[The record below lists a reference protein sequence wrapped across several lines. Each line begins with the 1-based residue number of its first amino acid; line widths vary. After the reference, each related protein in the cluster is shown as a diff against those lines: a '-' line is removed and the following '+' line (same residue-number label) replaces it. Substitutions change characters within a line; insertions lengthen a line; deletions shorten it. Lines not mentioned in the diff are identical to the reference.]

1 MNMKNVIEGFWE
13 QDAQGI
19 FGPNMDKWHAGET
32 IMKGFVIFYLQSN
45 WRHCQQL
52 TV

>member
-1 MNMKNVIEGFWE
+1 
-13 QDAQGI
+13 
-19 FGPNMDKWHAGET
+19 
-32 IMKGFVIFYLQSN
+32 MKGFVIFYLQFN